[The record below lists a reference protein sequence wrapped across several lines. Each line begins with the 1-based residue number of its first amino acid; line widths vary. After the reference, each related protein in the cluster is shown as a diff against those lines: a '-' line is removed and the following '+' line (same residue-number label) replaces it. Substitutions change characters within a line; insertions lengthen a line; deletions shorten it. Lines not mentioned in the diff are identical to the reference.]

1 MPSLSTRN
9 FSKFHCSRRKR
20 TGPESANGPRSQ
32 AQAGGK
38 EGGAAHL
45 DAGEAEDA
53 RLLRLEP
60 LVHLVRVVA
69 VDVRLGHE
77 REGHAVVD
85 LAELGD
91 LLVALGLLAGELGC
105 ARASVYMCM

>member
-1 MPSLSTRN
+1 MDGLRGTEQR
-9 FSKFHCSRRKR
+9 C
-20 TGPESANGPRSQ
+20 
-32 AQAGGK
+32 
-38 EGGAAHL
+38 AAHL

-105 ARASVYMCM
+105 AHASVCMCT

>member
-1 MPSLSTRN
+1 MD
-9 FSKFHCSRRKR
+9 
-20 TGPESANGPRSQ
+20 GPRGVEQ
-32 AQAGGK
+32 RC
-38 EGGAAHL
+38 AAHL

-91 LLVALGLLAGELGC
+91 LLVALGFLAGKLECAGARTHGC
-105 ARASVYMCM
+105 TSTQRVPVPIPCVWERVV